1 MNSPA
6 PHQHPRRRD
15 GLTLTVL
22 AAVQFG
28 MVLDFMLMMP
38 LGPQFMRLFQI
49 TPTQFGF
56 LVSIYTVCGSLAG
69 LLAAFVVDRFDR
81 KRTLTLLLGCFAVT
95 ALFCANAESYSG
107 LLVARA
113 VAGAFGGVLS
123 STVLA
128 IVSDVIP
135 EGRRGKALGVVMS
148 AFSLASVFGLPISLY
163 LAGHFG
169 WHMPF
174 YVIAG
179 LMSLMLGLA
188 IWVLPRV
195 RGHIEGARGRRPLQQ
210 LRLVFGNRNHLLA
223 YAFASVMM
231 FAGFIVIP
239 FVSPYMV
246 SNVGVKENELA
257 ILYFVGGIVTL
268 FVQRAAGRLS
278 DLHGKR
284 RIFMAF
290 SVVSIFP
297 LLLTTHLPP
306 LPLWAALI
314 ASTIFMSIVP
324 SRFVP
329 AMAIITSAADP
340 RMRGSFMSFYSAIQ
354 QMSSGLAVFL
364 GSLVIGRTAGGEITH
379 YGTLG
384 WTAVVFTFV
393 AMALARRIRSHDQ
406 VRMPA

>member
-1 MNSPA
+1 MNA
-6 PHQHPRRRD
+6 PVPRGQARGHD

-28 MVLDFMLMMP
+28 MVLDFMLIMP

-49 TPTQFGF
+49 TPTQFGL
-56 LVSIYTVCGSLAG
+56 LVSVYAVCGSLAG
-69 LLAAFVVDRFDR
+69 LVAAFFVDRFDR
-81 KRTLTLLLGCFAVT
+81 KKTLTLLLGCFAVT
-95 ALFCANAESYSG
+95 ALFCANAETYAG
-107 LLVARA
+107 LLAARA

-128 IVSDVIP
+128 IVSDVVP
-135 EGRRGKALGVVMS
+135 EGRRGKALSVIMS

-163 LAGHFG
+163 LAGQFG

-174 YVIAG
+174 YAIAG
-179 LMSLMLGLA
+179 LMALMLALA
-188 IWVLPRV
+188 IGVLPSV
-195 RGHIEGARGRRPLQQ
+195 RGHIEAARGRRPLEQ
-210 LRLVFGNRNHLLA
+210 LRLVFGNRNHVRA

-231 FAGFIVIP
+231 FAGFIIIP

-246 SNVGVKENELA
+246 ANVGVKESELA
-257 ILYFVGGIVTL
+257 ILYFIGGIVTL
-268 FVQRAAGRLS
+268 FVQRAAGRWS

-284 RIFMAF
+284 RVFIAF
-290 SVVSIFP
+290 SLTSIVP
-297 LLLTTHLPP
+297 LLLTTHLPA

-314 ASTIFMSIVP
+314 ASTFFMAIVP

-329 AMAIITSAADP
+329 AMAIITAAADP

-364 GSLVIGRTAGGEITH
+364 GSLVIGRTAGGELTH

-384 WTAVVFTFV
+384 WVAVGFTFV
-393 AMALARRIRSHDQ
+393 AMALARRIRAHEQDKVQ
-406 VRMPA
+406 A